1 MKTKNESL
9 AVKRARAGLG
19 LFTLKRIP
27 ANRRIVE
34 YVGKVIDYEECQRVR
49 GRYLFSID
57 DDRAIDGRARS
68 NIARYINHSCDP
80 NSKGYVSGSR
90 IWIWSLRVIEAG
102 EEITLDY
109 CKEYLE
115 QFIKPGTC
123 KCEKCASE
131 PKKRRSTPRSKR

>member
-1 MKTKNESL
+1 MKTKNQSL

-34 YVGKVIDYEECQRVR
+34 YIGTLLNNEERNKVA
-49 GRYLFSID
+49 GRYLFEID
-57 DDRAIDGRARS
+57 DNRTIDGSTRS
-68 NIARYINHSCDP
+68 NIARYINHSCDA
-80 NSKGYVSGSR
+80 NAKGFVSGSR

-102 EEITLDY
+102 EEITIDY

-131 PKKRRSTPRSKR
+131 RRKKRPASQSK